1 MGSTSSQSWNYDYLA
16 LQEELEKENLKAGI
30 AAAKTSRLET
40 LGRAMA
46 MSQNQPD
53 SGAASGGGGS
63 AGGSAGGEGQG
74 DRQLMTE
81 EDRLSTEFEQNRT
94 LLRDRGEQDKNEI
107 ELKAKL
113 DADRRERSLSTAL
126 GTLQRFR

>member
-63 AGGSAGGEGQG
+63 AGGGGQG
-74 DRQLMTE
+74 GDRELMSE
-81 EDRLSTEFEQNRT
+81 SDRLSTEFEQNRT